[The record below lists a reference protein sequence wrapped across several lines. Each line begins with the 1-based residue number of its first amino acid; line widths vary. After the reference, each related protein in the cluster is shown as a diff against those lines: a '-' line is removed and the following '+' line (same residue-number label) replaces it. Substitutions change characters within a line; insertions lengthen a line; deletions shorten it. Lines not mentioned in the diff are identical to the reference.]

1 MSKYGSKYGL
11 FSLDSELVEGFW
23 EKDDKHAL
31 LKALCLAECDL
42 SEEFK
47 KGFMLCRID
56 FQGNPFHMVACV
68 KNSTSLYFF

>member
-11 FSLDSELVEGFW
+11 FSLDSELVEGFL

-47 KGFMLCRID
+47 EGFMLCRID
-56 FQGNPFHMVACV
+56 FQGNPFRMVACV
-68 KNSTSLYFF
+68 KNSTSL

>member
-11 FSLDSELVEGFW
+11 FSLDYELVENFL

-42 SEEFK
+42 SEKFE
-47 KGFMLCRID
+47 KGFMLARID
-56 FQGNPFHMVACV
+56 FQGNPLRMVACV
-68 KNSTSLYFF
+68 KNSASL

>member
-1 MSKYGSKYGL
+1 MSKYGCKYGL

-23 EKDDKHAL
+23 EEDDKHAL

-47 KGFMLCRID
+47 KGFMLSRID
-56 FQGNPFHMVACV
+56 FQGNPFRMVACV
-68 KNSTSLYFF
+68 KNSTSL